1 MVDKSIT
8 SELTPEDFVR
18 AIADLMRPWKVPEGA
33 ALEAVRR
40 PVESP
45 EGAALEAVRRE
56 IEDPWYTRTD
66 SPEMGFRGEN
76 KQDAEDLVDALNV
89 VERVTAK
96 STFIASLV
104 QSSQEFHSE
113 QEALT
118 ETAEWELEDLDRLWI
133 KKNKEAAEEL
143 VLLRQRAARLK
154 KQCQRI
160 IANPPGED
168 PRSGYRQRDVACG
181 ALLLWLEH
189 STKRPTV
196 DSNSEFCRF
205 ASLLW
210 EAITDDPR
218 NMEYACRKLLG
229 WLR

>member
-8 SELTPEDFVR
+8 DELTPEDFVR

-40 PVESP
+40 
-45 EGAALEAVRRE
+45 E
-56 IEDPWYTRTD
+56 IKDPWYKRTD
-66 SPEMGFRGEN
+66 SPEMGFRSEN

-133 KKNKEAAEEL
+133 KKNKEEAAEQL
-143 VLLRQRAARLK
+143 VPLRQRATRLK
-154 KQCQRI
+154 KQCQKI

-168 PRSGYRQRDVACG
+168 PRSGYRQRDVVCG

>member
-8 SELTPEDFVR
+8 DELTPEDFVR

-40 PVESP
+40 
-45 EGAALEAVRRE
+45 E

-66 SPEMGFRGEN
+66 SPEMGFRSEN

-104 QSSQEFHSE
+104 QSSREFHSE

-118 ETAEWELEDLDRLWI
+118 ETAEWELEELDRLWI

-143 VLLRQRAARLK
+143 VQLRQRAARLK
-154 KQCQRI
+154 KQCQKI

-168 PRSGYRQRDVACG
+168 PRSDYRQRDVACG
-181 ALLLWLEH
+181 ALHLWLEH

>member
-8 SELTPEDFVR
+8 DELTSEDFVR

-40 PVESP
+40 
-45 EGAALEAVRRE
+45 E
-56 IEDPWYTRTD
+56 IKDPWYKRTD
-66 SPEMGFRGEN
+66 SPEMGFRSEN

-133 KKNKEAAEEL
+133 KKNKEEAAEQL
-143 VLLRQRAARLK
+143 VPLRQRATRLK
-154 KQCQRI
+154 KQCQKI

-196 DSNSEFCRF
+196 DYNSEFCRF

>member
-8 SELTPEDFVR
+8 GELTPEDFVR

-40 PVESP
+40 Q
-45 EGAALEAVRRE
+45 
-56 IEDPWYTRTD
+56 IEDPWYTPTD
-66 SPEMGFRGEN
+66 SPEMGFRSEN

-104 QSSQEFHSE
+104 QSSQEFHFEEES
-113 QEALT
+113 LT
-118 ETAEWELEDLDRLWI
+118 KKAEWELEDLDCLWI
-133 KKNKEAAEEL
+133 KKNKEAAEGL
-143 VLLRQRAARLK
+143 VPLRQRAAKLK
-154 KQCQRI
+154 KQCQKI

>member
-8 SELTPEDFVR
+8 YELTREDFIR

-33 ALEAVRR
+33 AL
-40 PVESP
+40 
-45 EGAALEAVRRE
+45 GAVRRE
-56 IEDPWYTRTD
+56 IEDTWYMRTD
-66 SPEMGFRGEN
+66 SPEMGFRSEN
-76 KQDAEDLVDALNV
+76 KQDAENLVDALNV

-113 QEALT
+113 TKALM
-118 ETAEWELEDLDRLWI
+118 EKAEWELEELDGLWI

-143 VLLRQRAARLK
+143 VSLRQRAARLK
-154 KQCQRI
+154 KQCQKI

-168 PRSGYRQRDVACG
+168 PRSGYRQREVACG

-189 STKRPTV
+189 STRRPTV
-196 DSNSEFCRF
+196 GNNSEFCRF

-229 WLR
+229 GLR

>member
-8 SELTPEDFVR
+8 DELTPEDFVR

-40 PVESP
+40 
-45 EGAALEAVRRE
+45 E

-66 SPEMGFRGEN
+66 SPEMGFRSEN

-96 STFIASLV
+96 STFIASFV

-118 ETAEWELEDLDRLWI
+118 ETAEWELEDLDRPWI
-133 KKNKEAAEEL
+133 KKNKEAAKEL
-143 VLLRQRAARLK
+143 VSLHQRAARLK
-154 KQCQRI
+154 KQCQKI

-168 PRSGYRQRDVACG
+168 PRSGYRQREVVCG

-196 DSNSEFCRF
+196 GNNSEFCRF

-210 EAITDDPR
+210 EAITGDPR

>member
-1 MVDKSIT
+1 MVDKSST
-8 SELTPEDFVR
+8 DELRPEDFVR
-18 AIADLMRPWKVPEGA
+18 AIADLMRPWKVPEG
-33 ALEAVRR
+33 V
-40 PVESP
+40 
-45 EGAALEAVRRE
+45 ALEAVRRE

-66 SPEMGFRGEN
+66 SPEMGFRSEN
-76 KQDAEDLVDALNV
+76 KQDAENLVDALNV

-118 ETAEWELEDLDRLWI
+118 EKAEWELEDLDGLWI

-143 VLLRQRAARLK
+143 FSFRQRAARLK
-154 KQCQRI
+154 KQCQKI

-168 PRSGYRQRDVACG
+168 PRSGHRQRVVACG

-196 DSNSEFCRF
+196 GNNSEFCRF